1 MYCSCYFCSK
11 LTFMSKPVTVYAEMT
26 PNPSTIKFV
35 VDCMLIENGE
45 SVEFLSKSECK
56 EHSKFAEALFNF
68 PFVSGVFISGNFVT
82 ITKSASIDWNYV
94 MQSLRDFI
102 RDWVS
107 ENDVLVEK
115 IPENRTF
122 SIEAEKGAEIVSE
135 EPEINTEID
144 KQIFELL
151 EEYVRP
157 AVEGDG
163 GAIFFK
169 SFDEESGKVTVVLK
183 GSCSG
188 CPSSTETLKGGIET
202 LLKSHV
208 PEVSEVVALNG

>member
-1 MYCSCYFCSK
+1 M
-11 LTFMSKPVTVYAEMT
+11 FMSKPVTVYAEMT
-26 PNPSTIKFV
+26 PNPATIKFV

-45 SVEFLSKSECK
+45 SVEFLSKAECK
-56 EHSKFAEALFNF
+56 NHSKFAEALFNF

-82 ITKSASIDWNYV
+82 ITKSAAIDWNYV

-102 RDWVS
+102 SEWVS

-122 SIEAEKGAEIVSE
+122 SVEAEKGAELISE
-135 EPEINTEID
+135 EPEINTELDRI
-144 KQIFELL
+144 IFELL

-157 AVEGDG
+157 AVESDG
-163 GAIFFK
+163 GAIYFK
-169 SFDEESGKVTVVLK
+169 SFDEQSGKVTVVLK

-188 CPSSTETLKGGIET
+188 CPSSTATLKGGIEK
-202 LLKSHV
+202 LLKRFI
-208 PEVSEVVALNG
+208 PEVNEVVAEGV